1 MQDQN
6 AIHIRAGMTI
16 SPLQIELANSQNPL
30 KFLHLCGRERRRTT
44 SVAVF

>member
-16 SPLQIELANSQNPL
+16 SPLQIELANSTFKTP
-30 KFLHLCGRERRRTT
+30 
-44 SVAVF
+44 